1 LKTKKYSIITYLFTN
16 VLQTFTK
23 VHDIYVYRVR
33 VRRYLGRVCCFQYKL
48 LKKIGKKVNILTGKK
63 KLFEIFYVS
72 IIIKVNE
79 TVFNDKHKFISEG
92 VSTSLFLKV

>member
-1 LKTKKYSIITYLFTN
+1 MPYKITRLNFLNELLIKKKYSIITYLFTN

-23 VHDIYVYRVR
+23 VHDIYVYR

-63 KLFEIFYVS
+63 QLFEICYVS

-79 TVFNDKHKFISEG
+79 TVFNDKHF
-92 VSTSLFLKV
+92 